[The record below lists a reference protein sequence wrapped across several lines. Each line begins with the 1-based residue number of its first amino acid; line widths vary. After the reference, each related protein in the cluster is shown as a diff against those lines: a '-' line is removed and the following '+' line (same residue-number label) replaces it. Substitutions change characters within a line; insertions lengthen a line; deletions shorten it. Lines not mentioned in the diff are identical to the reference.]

1 MNRTPMIGK
10 LEAVLSLAGLAY
22 LGFWVYGL
30 VMGVFEIDEMIG
42 FSIVAAT
49 IVALFA
55 VHAIRARGAMR
66 DGKDVDVADEE
77 LERASRHQRE
87 VRGF

>member
-66 DGKDVDVADEE
+66 DGKDVADEE